1 MEEKII
7 KIVTLFLALILG
19 IVSFRVTVI
28 PKAESISLL
37 QQTLKKIDRQINAI
51 FGEEVTLR
59 GGAEQQEK
67 ILSQLEKLSAQI
79 PSEKDIPRIMD
90 DVVTRAA
97 KELKIDFQLI
107 EPQPL
112 QTEGNYKRLPLK
124 LILRSNYY
132 DFISYLTQLSEL
144 STIISIDSLK
154 LLKSAEEPDRI
165 EVEMSLSLFVMP
177 YAPGEK
183 MPAEKAVAPPSI
195 VIDPFTKKAEAG
207 LEKKLAVQARQAYER
222 ALKLQGIW
230 KGKEISAF
238 INGKLVKAGDSINGY
253 TVSRIKDKEVVL
265 TKKGK
270 QYILT
275 LK

>member
-19 IVSFRVTVI
+19 IISFKVTII
-28 PKAESISLL
+28 PKAENISLL
-37 QQTLKKIDRQINAI
+37 QQTLKKIDRQINSI

-59 GGAEQQEK
+59 GGAQQQEK

-97 KELKIDFQLI
+97 KDLKIDFQLI

-165 EVEMSLSLFVMP
+165 EAEMSLSLFVMP

-183 MPAEKAVAPPSI
+183 MPVEKAVAPPSI
-195 VIDPFTKKAEAG
+195 VIDPFTKKVEAG
-207 LEKKLAVQARQAYER
+207 LEKKLAVKAKQAYES

-230 KGKEISAF
+230 KGRQISAF